1 MSQKNLAIKS
11 TNKDKIN
18 DILIIKKLKSYET
31 QNPRPLNSNTIIKK
45 HKKLICEKGSKNCI
59 KQTSLNM
66 NNITQNTNYNVAQTS
81 LNNQK
86 MKIKGFK
93 IKNLS
98 KILNINNEINNLNSE
113 RGKNKP
119 NALNMPKNK
128 NKENLVQKGIIIKKN
143 QIKSYT
149 EREKAKRLLFSN
161 II

>member
-1 MSQKNLAIKS
+1 
-11 TNKDKIN
+11 
-18 DILIIKKLKSYET
+18 
-31 QNPRPLNSNTIIKK
+31 
-45 HKKLICEKGSKNCI
+45 
-59 KQTSLNM
+59 M
-66 NNITQNTNYNVAQTS
+66 NNIIQNTNYNVAQTS

-98 KILNINNEINNLNSE
+98 KILNINNEINNLNSVRYTE
-113 RGKNKP
+113 RGKNKS
-119 NALNMPKNK
+119 NVLNMPKNK
-128 NKENLVQKGIIIKKN
+128 NKENLAQKGIIIKKN